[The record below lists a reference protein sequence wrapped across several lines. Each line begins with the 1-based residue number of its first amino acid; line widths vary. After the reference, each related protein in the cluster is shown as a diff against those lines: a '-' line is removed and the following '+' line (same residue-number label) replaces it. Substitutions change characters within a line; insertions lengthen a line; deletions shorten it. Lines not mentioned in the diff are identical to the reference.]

1 MFKKIIKY
9 VFLFAFFVSTF
20 FFFSVKK
27 GGFFYTDTRSMEPTI
42 RPGDRMVL
50 IKTGILKRSDI
61 IIFKDP
67 ENTEAYLVKRL
78 IGLPGDTVEV
88 ANGRLYRNENTV
100 SEPYLKDNYIIYKY
114 GLAQVPPGNLFVLGD
129 NRNNSDDSTVW
140 GFLPA
145 ENMRGKVI
153 FRYWPPN
160 RLGRITP

>member
-9 VFLFAFFVSTF
+9 IFLLAFFVSAF

-50 IKTGILKRSDI
+50 IKTVTLKRGDI

-67 ENTEAYLVKRL
+67 ENTETYLVKRT

-88 ANGRLYRNENTV
+88 TGGQLYLNGKPMN
-100 SEPYLKDNYIIYKY
+100 EPYLKESFIIYKY
-114 GLAQVPPGNLFVLGD
+114 NLAQVPPGKLFVLGD
-129 NRNNSDDSTVW
+129 NRNNSDDSSVW

-160 RLGRITP
+160 RVGRITP

>member
-1 MFKKIIKY
+1 MAKKIIEY
-9 VFLFAFFVSTF
+9 IILLAFFVSAF

-67 ENTEAYLVKRL
+67 ENTEAYLVKRV

-88 ANGRLYRNENTV
+88 AGGQLYLNGKPMD
-100 SEPYLKDNYIIYKY
+100 EPYLKESFIIYKY

-140 GFLPA
+140 GFLPT
-145 ENMRGKVI
+145 NNLRGKVI
-153 FRYWPPN
+153 FRYWPSN
-160 RLGRITP
+160 RLGRIQ

>member
-1 MFKKIIKY
+1 MVKEIIKY
-9 VFLFAFFVSTF
+9 IILFAFFVSAF

-78 IGLPGDTVEV
+78 I
-88 ANGRLYRNENTV
+88 
-100 SEPYLKDNYIIYKY
+100 
-114 GLAQVPPGNLFVLGD
+114 
-129 NRNNSDDSTVW
+129 
-140 GFLPA
+140 
-145 ENMRGKVI
+145 
-153 FRYWPPN
+153 
-160 RLGRITP
+160 

>member
-1 MFKKIIKY
+1 MAKKIIKY
-9 VFLFAFFVSTF
+9 IILLAFFVSAF
-20 FFFSVKK
+20 FFFGVKK

-50 IKTGILKRSDI
+50 IKTGSIKKSDI

-67 ENTEAYLVKRL
+67 KNTEAYLVKRV

-88 ANGRLYRNENTV
+88 ANGRLYLNENAVNET
-100 SEPYLKDNYIIYKY
+100 YLENNYIIYKY
-114 GLAQVPPGNLFVLGD
+114 GLVHVPSDKLFVLGD
-129 NRNNSDDSTVW
+129 NRNNSNDSRVW

-145 ENMRGKVI
+145 ENTRGKVI

-160 RLGRITP
+160 RLGRIR